1 MQTRTKV
8 RIISLWAAS
17 LIIAFSFVYGESQR
31 AEKYKANLSRI
42 YSGNMAQLNEA
53 VYDVSAELQKI
64 VYASTPKKMGKIA
77 VNLSKR
83 TAIAKSTLAAL
94 PTGQE
99 DLDTINKFL
108 SQVGDYA
115 AYLSGKATQN
125 QEITESERQNLV
137 QLRNIAQQ
145 ISQSADFV
153 GVDFAKLESWQEDI
167 DQTGKA
173 GAFGSGMADA
183 QNQLEDYPT
192 LIYDGPFSD
201 VIEQQTSKMLENE
214 KEITQSDAQRIAAAA
229 ISAKTEDISFL
240 SEEKGK
246 IPAFCFG
253 TDDSYVAVTK
263 KGGYIL
269 YFRKSRDIGNTIL
282 DGEQAVKAAKE
293 YLDAY
298 TDRLGGTFVPC
309 YYFTDEGVCTAN
321 FAYKQGDTVCY
332 TDLIKIGVAMDTG
345 EIVLMESRGYLM
357 NHYDRS
363 IVSPKFTKEE
373 AISSLCST
381 LECKKVTLALIPTDG
396 GSQVHCYELLCD
408 GIDGQEV
415 LVYLNVTTLQEEQIL
430 ILLKTDGGTLTK

>member
-8 RIISLWAAS
+8 RIISLWMAS
-17 LIIAFSFVYGESQR
+17 LLIATGFIYGESQR

-94 PTGQE
+94 PTGQDE
-99 DLDTINKFL
+99 LDTINKFL
-108 SQVGDYA
+108 SQVSDYA

-125 QEITESERQNLV
+125 EEITNSERQNLV

-145 ISQSADFV
+145 ISESADFA
-153 GVDFAKLESWQEDI
+153 GADFDSLESWQADI
-167 DQTGKA
+167 DETEEA
-173 GAFGSGMADA
+173 GAFGSSMTEA

-201 VIEQQTSKMLENE
+201 AIDQKTSKMLENE
-214 KEITQSDAQRIAAAA
+214 KEVSKEEAQKAAASA
-229 ISAKTEDISFL
+229 ISVKVEDMQFL

-246 IPAFCFG
+246 IPAYCFG
-253 TDDSYVAVTK
+253 TADSYVAVTK
-263 KGGYIL
+263 RGGYIL
-269 YFRKSRDIGNTIL
+269 YFRKSRDIGNTTL

-293 YLDAY
+293 YLDTYAEK
-298 TDRLGGTFVPC
+298 LGGTFVSS
-309 YYFTDEGVCTAN
+309 YYFTDEGVCTVN

-363 IVSPKFTKEE
+363 LVTPSFTRQD

-381 LECKKVTLALIPTDG
+381 LECKKVTLALIPTDS

-408 GIDGQEV
+408 GIDSQEV